1 MVLGVTFLRTMGPI
15 LWDFDDLC
23 MAFWKEGRH
32 VFKRSIGSTRHDVWS
47 TLCLNIIRGTEPA
60 MLDK

>member
-1 MVLGVTFLRTMGPI
+1 
-15 LWDFDDLC
+15 